1 MKFRKTMGLATS
13 ALCALTLLFTA
24 KNADVNIHVSAY
36 GVSPES
42 TYTDSAGIEFSYNK
56 VDEDEDGYFD
66 SVRINGGTYPMTAM
80 SMEIPASIENIPV
93 TSIAAYAF
101 KSHDF
106 SSITVPES
114 VTEIGAYAL
123 SYNGRYTYD
132 YCVTKIGNSNCSI
145 GASALSYSVVLS
157 GEGGTV
163 EQYAKANS
171 ELSVY
176 FNPKIITDTGTST
189 YMLTKESPTEF
200 FFIVPRTTQYNFTSE
215 CANERPHGLSV
226 GNYGTSGKG
235 GTDHLTKMAATA
247 GKCLKVKLTSGCDGL
262 GAQQPMEWEDGEKQL
277 VRFHLA
283 AFHEEECTF
292 DELNGKVLDL
302 AAYTETQ
309 ITFTS
314 DKDMFAMIYADNG
327 VEVYIEKYP
336 ERKTLG
342 KFTADTATPVVLE
355 SGAKYRM
362 TTAEMSDAKKFTI
375 VTSNEV
381 GNGYIAQDSILY
393 KRYGDHLYAVKSLKN
408 VTELNIPAEVN
419 GMPVTNIAESAF
431 SSLPLLKTV
440 TVPSGIKEIGY
451 WAFGN
456 CPELSLVTIEN
467 PYCKITYGMW
477 CATISNKFDDTIQ
490 KYNYSGVI
498 RGYTGSEAQKYA
510 DTYNLAFESLGEI
523 PALKGDANLDG
534 KVDVRDCAYIARA
547 LAKGEGENL
556 PSNADFNDD
565 QKINVRDA
573 AAIARYLAEKK

>member
-1 MKFRKTMGLATS
+1 MKFRKTMGLAAS
-13 ALCALTLLFTA
+13 VLCALMLLFTA
-24 KNADVNIHVSAY
+24 MNADVNIHVSAY

-66 SVRINGGTYPMTAM
+66 SVRINGGTYPMTAV

-171 ELSVY
+171 ALSVY

-189 YMLTKESPTEF
+189 HMLSKENPTEF
-200 FFIVPRTTQYNFTSE
+200 FFIAPRNGIYTFVSE
-215 CANERPHGLSV
+215 CENNRPHELKWY
-226 GNYGTSGKG
+226 NYGSSGG
-235 GTDHLTKMAATA
+235 GTNHLIEKKVTA
-247 GKCLKVKLTSGCDGL
+247 GRCFKVTLTSGCEGL

-277 VRFHLA
+277 VRFHVLGIQ
-283 AFHEEECTF
+283 ETECTF
-292 DELNGKVLDL
+292 DELNGKVFDL
-302 AAYTETQ
+302 PAYTELRV
-309 ITFTS
+309 TFTS
-314 DKDMFAMIYADNG
+314 DKDMFARIYADNG
-327 VEVYIEKYP
+327 VEINIEKYP
-336 ERKTLG
+336 KGSTLG
-342 KFTADTATPVVLE
+342 EFTADSTEPVVLE
-355 SGAKYRM
+355 SGATYKLKVS
-362 TTAEMSDAKKFTI
+362 EMSKAKNFTI
-375 VTSNEV
+375 ITTNEMI
-381 GNGYIAQDSILY
+381 GQYYAQDSILY

-547 LAKGEGENL
+547 LAKGEGGNL